1 MAEEEKPSKKLSFH
15 SSGDFDLRSSGD
27 FNLRSAGNCI
37 VKLGDAGGEDK
48 FRIYDSNNVE
58 VFAVDSSGAINMNET
73 NILNVGTVQCDTIA
87 VDDSSVGLDV
97 QFGGATTL
105 NKITLTDNLAD
116 ALNIN
121 QGGNSYIKFV
131 TTDSSEQIV
140 FGQNAT
146 FASQTIADLGTVTT
160 ADINGGTMDG
170 VTIGGAS
177 AAAGT
182 FTTLSASSLG
192 SALDANDQAIT
203 NINVDSGAIDGSVI
217 GANSAAAGT
226 FTSIV
231 GTSLSLSDGNLTNVG
246 SVACDS
252 IVVDD
257 SSVGLDV
264 QFGGD
269 TTLNKITL
277 TDNLADALNINQ
289 GGNSYIKFVTT
300 NSSEQI
306 VFGQNTTFNG
316 TTIADLGTV
325 TTADI
330 NGGTMDGVTIGGASA
345 AAGTFTTL
353 SASSLGSALDAND
366 QAITNINVDS
376 GAIDG
381 SVIGANSA
389 AAGTFTSIVGT
400 SLSLSDGNLTNVGSV
415 ACDSIVVD
423 DSSVG
428 LDVQFGGATTLNKIT
443 LTDNLADALNINQGG
458 NSYIK
463 FVTTDSSEQIVFGQN
478 ATFASQTIAD
488 LGTVTTADINGGTMD
503 GVTIGGASAAAGTF
517 TTLSASSL
525 GSALDANDQAITNIN
540 VDSGAIDG
548 SVIGA
553 NSAAAG
559 TFTSIVGTSLSLS
572 DGNLT
577 NVGSVACDSI
587 VVDDSSVGLD
597 VQFGG
602 DTTLNKITLTDNLA
616 DALNI
621 NQGGN
626 SYIKFVTT
634 NSSEQIVFGQNTT
647 FNGTT
652 IADLGTVTTAD
663 INGGTMD
670 GVTIGGA
677 SAAAGTFTTLSA
689 SSLGSALDANDQ
701 AITNINVDSG
711 AIDGSV
717 IGANSAAAGTFT
729 TLTANSVQMVDN
741 TISAFTIK
749 EGTNDYIDFITTNNA
764 EKIIFHKG
772 SNFTDST
779 VLDFGNDND
788 LIIEHNGTN
797 STMTSKTG
805 NLVIDNTN
813 ASGATIIQLGS
824 DNANSD
830 FQVKNNSEQTLFEVN
845 GAGTASFP
853 NTDINVSGE
862 NKQFGKQGKMTVRR
876 IPLYQETLGTEGNT
890 WGYMHDT
897 DGATISLDTI
907 AQGSSTTGKSAF
919 CSGYIQACA
928 VSGVAT
934 ASYDLKFALHLTG
947 SGGGKLS
954 DSESIYVNILQED
967 TEISTYDISVTVA
980 DNDIKVIVSGADS
993 LPATWMGYLDV
1004 MEMHTGA

>member
-1 MAEEEKPSKKLSFH
+1 M
-15 SSGDFDLRSSGD
+15 
-27 FNLRSAGNCI
+27 
-37 VKLGDAGGEDK
+37 
-48 FRIYDSNNVE
+48 
-58 VFAVDSSGAINMNET
+58 
-73 NILNVGTVQCDTIA
+73 
-87 VDDSSVGLDV
+87 
-97 QFGGATTL
+97 

-121 QGGNSYIKFV
+121 QGGTSYIKFV
-131 TTDSSEQIV
+131 TTD
-140 FGQNAT
+140 
-146 FASQTIADLGTVTT
+146 
-160 ADINGGTMDG
+160 
-170 VTIGGAS
+170 
-177 AAAGT
+177 
-182 FTTLSASSLG
+182 
-192 SALDANDQAIT
+192 
-203 NINVDSGAIDGSVI
+203 
-217 GANSAAAGT
+217 
-226 FTSIV
+226 
-231 GTSLSLSDGNLTNVG
+231 
-246 SVACDS
+246 
-252 IVVDD
+252 
-257 SSVGLDV
+257 
-264 QFGGD
+264 
-269 TTLNKITL
+269 
-277 TDNLADALNINQ
+277 
-289 GGNSYIKFVTT
+289 
-300 NSSEQI
+300 SSEQI

-967 TEISTYDISVTVA
+967 TAISTYDISVTVA